1 MYVGTVD
8 LMLEAERMEQYD
20 TSTSR
25 LKLWKRRRA
34 NLSISPFL
42 FKKRRIIGFFP
53 RKYMPNI
60 PVENGSSFN
69 EPITIKI
76 IALTNVIMIET
87 SILLLYPLL
96 YYLIHNPSL
105 LCTSCDNSKICLPSL
120 YKLTEFLPTD
130 QSQPDHFFAVNNT
143 NIKIS
148 SVKFVF
154 YWPIFME
161 VRGRMNSHCYVDGTR

>member
-53 RKYMPNI
+53 RKYVPNI
-60 PVENGSSFN
+60 PVDNGSYFN
-69 EPITIKI
+69 EPKTIKI
-76 IALTNVIMIET
+76 IALTYVVMMET
-87 SILLLYPLL
+87 SLILLYPLL
-96 YYLIHNPSL
+96 YHSIHNPSL
-105 LCTSCDNSKICLPSL
+105 LCTSCDDSKICLPSL
-120 YKLTEFLPTD
+120 YKLTKFPQRTK
-130 QSQPDHFFAVNNT
+130 FNRT
-143 NIKIS
+143 TS
-148 SVKFVF
+148 SLLTVQIYRFRL
-154 YWPIFME
+154 IIL
-161 VRGRMNSHCYVDGTR
+161 